1 MKIRLYECEGSYFDE
16 NNETISIV
24 FDIMAKDRNE
34 AIEKIEKRIRY
45 YTKYDSFEA
54 FLTELME
61 YDTREKTNTRIM
73 KGIWTWPQQ

>member
-16 NNETISIV
+16 NNETINII

-34 AIEKIEKRIRY
+34 AIEKTEKRIRY

-61 YDTREKTNTRIM
+61 YDTREKTNNKIM